1 MPTDPLE
8 SIIYRDLAKANA
20 NELFEVA
27 SPLLIE
33 MVNYGSNVI
42 VRCATS
48 SQGKK
53 DEDLAVL
60 SLYLPRGRRDLQNSV
75 LEWEC

>member
-1 MPTDPLE
+1 MPTGPLE

-20 NELFEVA
+20 NELSEVA

-33 MVNYGSNVI
+33 LVNYGSNAI

-60 SLYLPRGRRDLQNSV
+60 SLYRPRGRRDLQNSV